1 VKVRRYDVGRL
12 GQVERTPQGGVRV
25 PAYLTRT
32 GVFEYVQDDGSIR
45 RELRSKAE
53 VFAPAAMQSLI
64 DAPITDFH
72 PETGVN
78 AANYRELSVGHIS
91 GAPAPAADEQF
102 VSAVMVIQ
110 DANEVALIDAGERVE
125 NSCGY
130 DAWLDM
136 TSGVDP
142 EHGEYDAEQ
151 KNIIYN
157 HVALLPKGWGR
168 AGGDV
173 ALRLDSKSAPVIR
186 LDSTGNALPPGSRNG
201 ATMKKTSKKDGDEA
215 PAVEE
220 KPAADAGTCPHCGAP
235 VGDDGKFA
243 APAVDADPPV
253 PAKKEPPAVD
263 AKTDAKDS
271 VRMRVGLERIAVKA
285 GIAEDR
291 LDSMSDDQVRRAVV
305 GKVFPDHKLDGKSEG
320 ELAGLFGLAR
330 ERVSTKPL
338 EEALGGH
345 TSTPGHA
352 DSGGSLLSNFAI
364 SQTEAARKKGGR

>member
-12 GQVERTPQGGVRV
+12 GQAERTPQGGVRV

-32 GVFEYVQDDGSIR
+32 GIFEYVQDDGSIR
-45 RELRSKAE
+45 RELRAKGE

-72 PETGVN
+72 PDTGVN

-142 EHGEYDAEQ
+142 EHGAYDAIQ

-215 PAVEE
+215 PAAEE
-220 KPAADAGTCPHCGAP
+220 KPATDAGTCAHCGAP
-235 VGDDGKFA
+235 VGDDGKYA
-243 APAVDADPPV
+243 APADDAEPPV
-253 PAKKEPPAVD
+253 EEKEVPPAD
-263 AKTDAKDS
+263 AKTDAKDA
-271 VRMRVGLERIAVKA
+271 VRVRVGLERIAVKA
-285 GIAEDR
+285 GVAEDR
-291 LDSMSDDQVRRAVV
+291 LDSMSDAQVRRAVIA
-305 GKVFPDHKLDGKSEG
+305 KAFPDHKLDGKSEG
-320 ELAGLFGLAR
+320 ELSGLFGLAR
-330 ERVSTKPL
+330 ERISTKPL
-338 EEALGGH
+338 EEALGGGGPP
-345 TSTPGHA
+345 SGHA
-352 DSGGSLLSNFAI
+352 DSGGSLLGNFAI
-364 SQTEAARKKGGR
+364 SQSEAARKKGGR